1 MHAPWLR
8 RSSGTL
14 TTRVKVGGNCLV
26 QLGQFLV
33 YAQQFETLTEMKEG
47 VGWMYAI
54 WTSDRLEAK
63 SEERDGGGALSGAD
77 QRVFTLLQR
86 ERALS
91 GAAGPV
97 LGICTAV
104 VYACICTAVVY
115 ACICTA
121 VIYACICTA
130 VVYAQQW
137 YMHNRNTEKV
147 EVSPYPGV
155 CPCVSVAC
163 SFAAH

>member
-1 MHAPWLR
+1 
-8 RSSGTL
+8 
-14 TTRVKVGGNCLV
+14 V

-115 ACICTA
+115 A
-121 VIYACICTA
+121 
-130 VVYAQQW
+130 QQW

>member
-115 ACICTA
+115 A
-121 VIYACICTA
+121 
-130 VVYAQQW
+130 QQW